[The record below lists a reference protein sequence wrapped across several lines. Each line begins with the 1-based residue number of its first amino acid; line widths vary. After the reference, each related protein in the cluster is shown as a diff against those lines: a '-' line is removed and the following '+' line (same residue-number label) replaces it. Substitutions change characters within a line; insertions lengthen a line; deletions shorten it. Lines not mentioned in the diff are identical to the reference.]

1 MLVNNK
7 IEIFL
12 NDEIDFNFL
21 EKLEGTISLNL
32 EFKN

>member
-7 IEIFL
+7 IEIFF